1 MTVNGGTGGGSYA
14 EDATVTIT
22 AEDAP
27 DGQRFT
33 GWTVNA
39 GGVILT
45 NASSATTTFTMPAQ
59 AVTITANFQNN
70 SSGGPSGDVGGSGT
84 TTTPMQKPNI
94 EDSTGGSTT
103 VTPVRPGETV
113 TIRPKL
119 DEGYEV
125 EKTP

>member
-1 MTVNGGTGGGSYA
+1 
-14 EDATVTIT
+14 
-22 AEDAP
+22 
-27 DGQRFT
+27 
-33 GWTVNA
+33 
-39 GGVILT
+39 
-45 NASSATTTFTMPAQ
+45 
-59 AVTITANFQNN
+59 
-70 SSGGPSGDVGGSGT
+70 
-84 TTTPMQKPNI
+84 MQKPNI